1 MTNSVLDHQK
11 NVSWDERI
19 RAESTQYKIRG
30 PVSKSNLEI
39 NPHQL
44 WNASREL
51 KDETEYCTK
60 DKGSIKA

>member
-1 MTNSVLDHQK
+1 MTNLVLDHQK
-11 NVSWDERI
+11 NVSLDDRI
-19 RAESTQYKIRG
+19 TAEGIQYEIVG

-51 KDETEYCTK
+51 KEEVE
-60 DKGSIKA
+60 